1 MVKKKL
7 MIIKKIF
14 FERLYYRKIINSEL
28 NEKYEI
34 KKQNANIKFI
44 IIRFRW
50 Y

>member
-34 KKQNANIKFI
+34 KKQNENINSLL
-44 IIRFRW
+44 
-50 Y
+50 

>member
-14 FERLYYRKIINSEL
+14 FERLYYRKTLNSEL

-34 KKQNANIKFI
+34 KKQNENINSLL
-44 IIRFRW
+44 
-50 Y
+50 